1 MTKLEMGLLK
11 KEFGN
16 DLKIE
21 KAYHLHDEYGYN
33 YSNQITISYKNI
45 IVGSEL
51 VDYEFVRNNI
61 LIELKEVK

>member
-1 MTKLEMGLLK
+1 MTKQEMELLK

-16 DLKIE
+16 KLRIE
-21 KAYHLHDEYGYN
+21 KAYHLHDEYDWNEYSITYN
-33 YSNQITISYKNI
+33 NI

-61 LIELKEVK
+61 LIQIKGGK